1 MKHTIAEIKEG
12 EQVWMY
18 IPDLH
23 VSRPLLV
30 TVSCAISDTSYMI
43 PFVYITVHER
53 EGMCGNPGCVLGS
66 MCSACSECYDTEEEA
81 QEVIDCNRKREA
93 EKKEKLK
100 NFYSKVAEE
109 YYNGNIECGTEEQA
123 AYFKAGFVEAC
134 MELRNR
140 DYLLKVNPPVQ
151 GIESISRE
159 NDLWN
164 RYMKENN

>member
-12 EQVWMY
+12 AQVWMC

-23 VSRPLLV
+23 PLRPLLV
-30 TVSCAISDTSYMI
+30 TVGKQVAYCDALMPQMTIRI
-43 PFVYITVHER
+43 HER
-53 EGMCGNPGCVLGS
+53 EGMHGTIIPIIHNFCT
-66 MCSACSECYDTEEEA
+66 ACSICYDTEAEA
-81 QEVIDCNRKREA
+81 QEALDCDRKREA

-100 NFYSKVAEE
+100 DFYSKVAEE
-109 YYNGNIECGTEEQA
+109 YYNGNIECDTEEQA

-140 DYLLKVNPPVQ
+140 DYLLKVNPPIQ
-151 GIESISRE
+151 GIDSISRE

-164 RYMKENN
+164 RYMKKND

>member
-93 EKKEKLK
+93 EKERKTQK
-100 NFYSKVAEE
+100 F
-109 YYNGNIECGTEEQA
+109 
-123 AYFKAGFVEAC
+123 
-134 MELRNR
+134 
-140 DYLLKVNPPVQ
+140 LLESSG
-151 GIESISRE
+151 GI
-159 NDLWN
+159 L
-164 RYMKENN
+164 

>member
-12 EQVWMY
+12 AQVWMC

-23 VSRPLLV
+23 ASRPLLV
-30 TVSCAISDTSYMI
+30 TVGSIVTNLDYMM
-43 PFVYITVHER
+43 PFRYITVHER
-53 EGMCGNPGCVLGS
+53 AGIYGIPKYVLNRT
-66 MCSACSECYDTEEEA
+66 CSACSECYDTEEEA
-81 QEVIDCNRKREA
+81 QEVIDCNIKRTE
-93 EKKEKLK
+93 EKKAKLK
-100 NFYSKVAEE
+100 DFYSKVAEE
-109 YYNGNIECGTEEQA
+109 YYNGNVQCDTEEQA
-123 AYFKAGFVEAC
+123 FYFKAGFVEAC